1 MAVSDGLAE
10 PVTAGYEY
18 RGLKASTWD
27 LFLGQAS
34 VWEDTL
40 FFREMIVR
48 YGQPALELGC
58 GTGRLLLGYLADG
71 LDIDGVDNSPEMLA
85 VCREKAASLGLQPGL
100 FQQTMEALALPR
112 RYRTII
118 VPAGSFQLVTDPALA
133 RRALHRMVAHLQP
146 GGGLA
151 LRFMLLWQP
160 GEPVQSDWRMVG
172 EITRPDDG
180 ARVRWWQKSWFD
192 VANQLEHTQ
201 DRYEVLL
208 HGEIVTTEQY
218 VQSPAAC
225 WYSREQALA
234 LFQEAGLVDVRLV
247 ETLDA
252 TEKSRHFAVVGR
264 RG

>member
-1 MAVSDGLAE
+1 MAVSGGLAE
-10 PVTAGYEY
+10 PVTVEYEY

-71 LDIDGVDNSPEMLA
+71 LDIDSVDNSPEMLA

-133 RRALHRMVAHLQP
+133 RQALQRMVEHLQP
-146 GGGLA
+146 GGVLA

-160 GEPVQSDWRMVG
+160 GEPTQSDWRLVG
-172 EITRPDDG
+172 EVTRPEDG
-180 ARVRWWQKSWFD
+180 ARVRWWQKSRFD
-192 VANQLEHTQ
+192 LAHQFEHTQ

-208 HGEIVTTEQY
+208 RGQIIATEQID
-218 VQSPAAC
+218 QSPAAC

-234 LFQEAGLVDVRLV
+234 LFQEAGLDDVRLV
-247 ETLDA
+247 EALEA
-252 TEKSRHFAVVGR
+252 VEKSRHFAVVGR
-264 RG
+264 CG